1 MQAPETLEEH
11 VGRHWVCHEQVG
23 IDVERLLQGL
33 RTNDDDTRSLPIR
46 PQDTHHLLIEVLLI
60 GVQF

>member
-1 MQAPETLEEH
+1 MTMQAPETLEEH
-11 VGRHWVCHEQVG
+11 VGGHEQVR
-23 IDVERLLQGL
+23 IDVERLLQRL
-33 RTNDDDTRSLPIR
+33 RTNNDDARALSIR